1 MELFSFEGHMSLRR
15 SNRASIVMMTALLLL
30 AVLLSACQSNRPTVI
45 APADVTSPT
54 DTPVDES
61 ESAPEAAASLTPPPT
76 STPTP
81 WQNPMPS
88 TWTPLPTQPLL
99 RPTSTP
105 WPQSTINARL
115 TLVAGTTVAPGYG
128 CKKNANA
135 VAVFTNRAWE
145 PGWCEV
151 RGGWTSFYEY
161 NVYYPEGWVPNTFGD
176 YYPNLAFNVGQPNID
191 LRIYQV
197 FAYGLRSFDGK
208 LEDAPEQ
215 AVQCTPDGDCVALV
229 NQLEKF
235 ISQETRK
242 MVINDVLI
250 VDSEYG
256 QLLLHRYFFYV
267 PFRVGNKAE
276 DRLFVVELSAAKDYI
291 HTDKYNL
298 LIQQVDRMV
307 GSLMQR

>member
-1 MELFSFEGHMSLRR
+1 MNLRR
-15 SNRASIVMMTALLLL
+15 SNRASIVMMTGLLLL
-30 AVLLSACQSNRPTVI
+30 TILLSACQSNRPTVV
-45 APADVTSPT
+45 APANVTA
-54 DTPVDES
+54 
-61 ESAPEAAASLTPPPT
+61 SAPVPVEAEAAS
-76 STPTP
+76 STATP
-81 WQNPMPS
+81 WRNPMPP
-88 TWTPLPTQPLL
+88 TWTPLPTEPQL

-105 WPQSTINARL
+105 WPISTINARL

-161 NVYYPEGWVPNTFGD
+161 KAYYPEGWVVNTFGD
-176 YYPNLAFNVGQPNID
+176 DYPNLAFNVGQPNID

-197 FAYGLRSFDGK
+197 YGYGLRSFDGK

-215 AVQCTPDGDCVALV
+215 AVQCTPDEDCVALV

-235 ISQETRK
+235 ISQEHRK
-242 MVINDVLI
+242 MGTYDDVLI
-250 VDSEYG
+250 VDTEYG
-256 QLLLHRYFFYV
+256 QLLLHRYFMYV
-267 PFRVGNKAE
+267 PFYVGRKAE
-276 DRLFVVELSAAKDYI
+276 DRLFMVELSAAKDYI
-291 HTDKYNL
+291 NSEKYDL

-307 GSLMQR
+307 STLMQR